1 MGDADNYS
9 TRTAPNLQGRPTASD
24 CPMSGGTYP
33 RILRV
38 KGRSGVADPAER
50 TML

>member
-1 MGDADNYS
+1 MGDADNYP

-38 KGRSGVADPAER
+38 KGEGSLVGPAEK
-50 TML
+50 TTL